1 MNMAGNLGSAVTAL
15 ALAYLPE
22 TARGNVAFIYTAAVL
37 SGVAIGCWLLANP
50 ARKLQTHW
58 ES

>member
-15 ALAYLPE
+15 AFAYLPE